1 MAVTG
6 GRQPLTG
13 SQAESWT
20 AEYLTARGLRL
31 IERNYRCRLGEIDLV
46 MAEGSTLVFVEVR
59 YRSSKRYGG
68 ALESVDRHKCRRLL
82 AAVQHYMIERRVT
95 GAVRLDVVAVSPG
108 TAGPEAE
115 WIRNAIEAQ

>member
-1 MAVTG
+1 MAVS
-6 GRQPLTG
+6 GRHRPLTG
-13 SQAESWT
+13 PQAESWT

-46 MAEGSTLVFVEVR
+46 MAEGATLVFVEVR
-59 YRSSKRYGG
+59 YRSGKRYGG
-68 ALESVDRHKCRRLL
+68 ALASVDRHKCRRLL
-82 AAVQHYMIERRVT
+82 ATAQHYMVEHRVT

-108 TAGPEAE
+108 AAGPQAE

>member
-1 MAVTG
+1 MG
-6 GRQPLTG
+6 GSPALTG
-13 SQAESWT
+13 PQAESWA

-46 MAEGSTLVFVEVR
+46 MAEGAAVVFVEVR
-59 YRSSKRYGG
+59 YRSGNRYGG

-82 AAVQHYMIERRVT
+82 AAAQHYMIERRVK

>member
-1 MAVTG
+1 MG
-6 GRQPLTG
+6 GTALLTG
-13 SQAESWT
+13 PQAENWA

-31 IERNYRCRLGEIDLV
+31 IERNYRCRSGEIDLI
-46 MAEGSTLVFVEVR
+46 MAEGTAVVFVEVR
-59 YRSSKRYGG
+59 YRSSHRYGG

-82 AAVQHYMIERRVT
+82 AAAQHYMVERSVK

>member
-20 AEYLTARGLRL
+20 AEYLMARGLRL

-108 TAGPEAE
+108 AAGPEAE

>member
-1 MAVTG
+1 MSRSVT
-6 GRQPLTG
+6 LTG
-13 SQAESWT
+13 PQAESWA

-31 IERNYRCRLGEIDLV
+31 IERNYRCRSGEIDLV
-46 MAEGSTLVFVEVR
+46 MAESGTVVFVEVR
-59 YRSSKRYGG
+59 YRSSSRYGG

-82 AAVQHYMIERRVT
+82 AAAQHYMVERRVK